1 MTYEEYIKKLEE
13 LKRNAERSILGRL
26 PSIEKLAYQLMVD
39 FVDKNLDTQ
48 NGRMVPNENAI
59 RALNKFA
66 DDYLGAFTK
75 AQTYKGAVGG
85 YLKNFKSVGDLMIEF
100 QKSQKV
106 DVKQARLGAVQEIV
120 VAEVINRYS
129 ENGLNPG
136 FVQPLREI
144 LFNNITGG
152 MNKTEA
158 MDQLR
163 DYIESGKDQTGKL
176 GRYLEQTAQQGVDS
190 YTGAINT
197 RIMQTFT
204 IDTYIMSGS
213 LIATSS
219 KQCRFAIEEMGG
231 IIDRKDW
238 PKLKEIAQKD
248 GLIEGTTFDNLPINK
263 LHWGCRHEFTPIVLN
278 EKQRAALL
286 KNPVNS

>member
-13 LKRNAERSILGRL
+13 LKRRAERSIVGQM
-26 PSIEKLAYQLMVD
+26 PSIEKIAYQLMADYVD
-39 FVDKNLDTQ
+39 GKLDTKD
-48 NGRMVPNENAI
+48 GKIVPNAAALA
-59 RALNKFA
+59 ALNNFA
-66 DDYLGAFTK
+66 DQYMGAFTES
-75 AQTYKGAVGG
+75 QQYKGAVGG
-85 YLKNFKSVGDLMIEF
+85 YLKNFKSLSDLMIEF
-100 QKSQKV
+100 QQSQKV

-120 VAEVINRYS
+120 VAEIIDRYT
-129 ENGLNPG
+129 ENGLNKG

-144 LFNNITGG
+144 LYNNITGG
-152 MNKTEA
+152 LSKADA
-158 MDQLR
+158 MAQLR

-197 RIMQTFT
+197 RIMQTFKVE
-204 IDTYIMSGS
+204 TYIMSGS

-219 KQCRFAIEEMGG
+219 PQCRYAIEKLGG

-238 PKLKEIAQKD
+238 PKLKAIAEKD

-263 LHWGCRHEFTPIVLN
+263 LHWGCRHEFTPVVLTQA
-278 EKQRAALL
+278 QRDRLL
-286 KNPVNS
+286 SNPVNS

>member
-1 MTYEEYIKKLEE
+1 MTFEEYIKKLEQ
-13 LKRNAERSILGRL
+13 LKRQAERSVVSQM
-26 PSIEKLAYQLMVD
+26 PSIEKLAYQLMSD
-39 FVDKNLDTQ
+39 FVDNNLDTQ
-48 NGRMVPNENAI
+48 NGKLVPNENAL

-75 AQTYKGAVGG
+75 NQKYKGVIGG
-85 YLKNFKSVGDLMIEF
+85 YLKNFKSLGDLMIEF
-100 QKSQKV
+100 QRSQKV
-106 DVKQARLGAVQEIV
+106 DIKQARLGAVQEIV
-120 VAEVINRYS
+120 TAEIINRYS

-152 MNKTEA
+152 LSKADA
-158 MDQLR
+158 MAQLR
-163 DYIESGKDQTGKL
+163 DYIQSGKDTTGKL

-197 RIMQTFT
+197 RIMQTFK
-204 IDTYIMSGS
+204 IETYIMSGS

-219 KQCRFAIEEMGG
+219 KQCRFAIEKMHG

-238 PKLKEIAQKD
+238 PKLKAIAEKD

-263 LHWGCRHEFTPIVLN
+263 LHWGCRHEFTPVVLN
-278 EKQRAALL
+278 ERQRASLL
-286 KNPVNS
+286 SNPVNS